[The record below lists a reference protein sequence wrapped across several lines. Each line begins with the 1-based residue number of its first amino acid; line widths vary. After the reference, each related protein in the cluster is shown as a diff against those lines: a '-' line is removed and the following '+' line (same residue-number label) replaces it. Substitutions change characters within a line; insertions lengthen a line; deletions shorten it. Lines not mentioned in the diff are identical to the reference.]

1 MALYVIAD
9 THLSQGTEK
18 PMDIFGYRWNGWTE
32 KLSDAWKSVV
42 KDDDTVVI
50 AGDISWAMTLEE
62 AKADFAFLDA
72 LPGRKL
78 IGKGNHDYWWN
89 TQRKT
94 EQFFKENGFT
104 TLNLLFNNAYETEN
118 AIVCGCRGWYN
129 DEKNSPE
136 NADYEKIVLREAGR
150 LELSLKYAEKLGADK
165 KKIVFFHFPPVFG
178 DFVCKELIDVL
189 HKYGVSE
196 CYYGHIHGR
205 YDIDAQTEYDG
216 ISFRIISADYLNF
229 KPLEIN

>member
-1 MALYVIAD
+1 MAATYGQHNIRN
-9 THLSQGTEK
+9 THYDQFLTN
-18 PMDIFGYRWNGWTE
+18 I
-32 KLSDAWKSVV
+32 SV
-42 KDDDTVVI
+42 
-50 AGDISWAMTLEE
+50 G
-62 AKADFAFLDA
+62 
-72 LPGRKL
+72 
-78 IGKGNHDYWWN
+78 
-89 TQRKT
+89 
-94 EQFFKENGFT
+94 
-104 TLNLLFNNAYETEN
+104 
-118 AIVCGCRGWYN
+118 YN

-216 ISFRIISADYLNF
+216 LSFRIISADYLNF